1 MILTRF
7 CKKTKHNKT
16 KKTKNK
22 KIQKEPKHFR
32 DMPFEVLEKKIPH
45 MFNLVLVKHEVNII
59 L

>member
-7 CKKTKHNKT
+7 CKKKKKTHNKT
-16 KKTKNK
+16 KQKKKK

-45 MFNLVLVKHEVNII
+45 SCLI
-59 L
+59 